1 MLAKILVY
9 FLCISLLA
17 FIYVYKIPIFCTEC
31 QKPTGMAASIF
42 RCVIDEDK
50 LCNVHNELVGVQERT
65 LSFFVWIKDII
76 TKDIPDSIFK
86 ELQKIF
92 EFFKGIE
99 EIIKN
104 IIEKIKDVFMMIK
117 TEVVDKITKIFTDLT
132 TNLTDMLTHIGDG
145 VKNFASLIYQSIDNI
160 RNNAIIKIKEVVTFI
175 QTKIKTEIID
185 VINNK
190 VITPVKGAFE
200 KIGGFFG
207 GLIDAIIDP
216 FKKFF
221 TTLAD
226 ACVPE
231 LTIVS
236 ETKIFND
243 INIDWAKINIPGLT
257 IPKLAIPKFCPFSSL
272 NDLFNTIKKAIT
284 DAFDKILKPVTDAID
299 AIKTA
304 FGELD
309 TLITNGIEA
318 VKKSI
323 EDKFN
328 EVKNYIIGAFDPI
341 KTFFKNLG
349 NDIYTKVND
358 AYTFIKEKL
367 FEISD
372 KITSFITSAFDTMWK
387 EIKEIFKPV
396 IDFFESVWDSFMQVY
411 KNFIKGLNDVYIEV
425 KKQWGIVYSFVK
437 ERIFYILYIWWINF
451 IDRMFILIPMS
462 KVMKVNI
469 VNGLLVMGLLGV
481 GISYYNVVAYAIA
494 TAINGALT
502 ILGDSYSI
510 IAMIFPYIQSVTD
523 IVYSILTNLPTL
535 TFAMDTLSF
544 LSPATIIPNILNQ
557 LIDLLEM
564 FVGGARDIVLTPY
577 FIVIFICTLI
587 VSIVVGIHKYMYGTS
602 LIATLVEKLP
612 QLPEKVKMDTI
623 NTDKIQEKKNEVQKQ
638 NVIDPIKDEDM
649 SGVMGIFQDK
659 IRKFKRRVD
668 LIEEVRKEFEID
680 PNNPG
685 KYLEMNLDTMKRK
698 LDEKIANEGL

>member
-31 QKPTGMAASIF
+31 QKPTGMAASFF
-42 RCVIDEDK
+42 RCIIDEDK
-50 LCNVHNELVGVQERT
+50 LCNVHNELVGVKERT

-76 TKDIPDSIFK
+76 TKDIPDSIFN
-86 ELQKIF
+86 ELQRIF
-92 EFFKGIE
+92 KFFKGIE

-104 IIEKIKDVFMMIK
+104 IIGKIKDVFMIIK

-160 RNNAIIKIKEVVTFI
+160 RNNAIIKINEVVTFI

-190 VITPVKGAFE
+190 VIKPVKGAFE
-200 KIGGFFG
+200 EIATFFG
-207 GLIDAIIDP
+207 KLIDKIISP
-216 FKKFF
+216 FKDFF
-221 TTLAD
+221 DKIAGL
-226 ACVPE
+226 CVPE
-231 LTIVS
+231 VQILG
-236 ETKIFND
+236 ETVIFNE
-243 INIDWAKINIPGLT
+243 ISVLGVTIPGVK
-257 IPKLAIPKFCPFSSL
+257 IPRLAVPGFCPFSTL
-272 NDLFNTIKKAIT
+272 NDVYTTLKTAIT
-284 DAFDKILKPVTDAID
+284 DAFNEIVKPVTDAID
-299 AIKTA
+299 TITTA
-304 FGELD
+304 FGELE
-309 TLITNGIEA
+309 TLITKGIET
-318 VKKSI
+318 VKTSI
-323 EDKFN
+323 KEKFD

-349 NDIYTKVND
+349 NDISTKVND

-367 FEISD
+367 SEISD
-372 KITSFITSAFDTMWK
+372 KITSSITSAFDIMWK

-396 IDFFESVWDSFMQVY
+396 IDFLESVWDSFMQVY

-425 KKQWGIVYSFVK
+425 KKQWDIVYNFVK
-437 ERIFYILYIWWINF
+437 ERIFYVLYIYWINF
-451 IDRMFILIPMS
+451 IDRVFILIPMS

-481 GISYYNVVAYAIA
+481 GISYYNVVAYAVA
-494 TAINGALT
+494 SVINGALT
-502 ILGDSYSI
+502 VLGDSYSI

-557 LIDLLEM
+557 LIDLAEM

-577 FIVIFICTLI
+577 FLVIFICTLI
-587 VSIVVGIHKYMYGTS
+587 VSIVVGIHKYMYGGTS

-612 QLPEKVKMDTI
+612 QLPAKVKIDRI
-623 NTDKIQEKKNEVQKQ
+623 NTDNIHAKNNEIKKE
-638 NVIDPIKDEDM
+638 NVIDPIKVEDM

-659 IRKFKRRVD
+659 IKKFKRRVD
-668 LIEEVRKEFEID
+668 LIEEVRKEFEMD

-685 KYLEMNLDTMKRK
+685 KYLEMNLDTMRKK
-698 LDEKIANEGL
+698 LDEKIANEGV